1 MTVACADVCLS
12 SGGFGPSALH
22 RGLDG
27 LLTPLRPS
35 SGSHRPGA
43 SGGAASPLPRL
54 RARAPGPQLGRADR
68 TRQGW
73 ADACLL
79 VRWARGLAWAPLSR
93 PRAPRG
99 QDRAAPRGQ
108 PGRASSQA
116 PGKRLGC
123 RPGPAPSWFLSLGR
137 RWVEAGPSPGEQCGS
152 DYSESRCLSNSQRD
166 TRAGPFEAWSTAP

>member
-1 MTVACADVCLS
+1 MVLGTTVQAAQVRMDFLSVRTPSVARDTLTLRIRVSVTVACADVCLS

-22 RGLDG
+22 RGSDG
-27 LLTPLRPS
+27 LLTLLRPS

-43 SGGAASPLPRL
+43 SGGAASPFPRL

-73 ADACLL
+73 ARACLL
-79 VRWARGLAWAPLSR
+79 VRWTRGLAWAPLSR
-93 PRAPRG
+93 SRAPRG

-108 PGRASSQA
+108 PGRASLQA

-123 RPGPAPSWFLSLGR
+123 CPGPAPSWFLSLGR
-137 RWVEAGPSPGEQCGS
+137 
-152 DYSESRCLSNSQRD
+152 
-166 TRAGPFEAWSTAP
+166 